1 MCNKEGKSI
10 GTKDKEGTDMA
21 AVTTNF
27 VYRAIVPKG
36 KENKIPVI
44 SKEKLKA
51 FKADVAKYRRKK

>member
-10 GTKDKEGTDMA
+10 GTKDKEGT